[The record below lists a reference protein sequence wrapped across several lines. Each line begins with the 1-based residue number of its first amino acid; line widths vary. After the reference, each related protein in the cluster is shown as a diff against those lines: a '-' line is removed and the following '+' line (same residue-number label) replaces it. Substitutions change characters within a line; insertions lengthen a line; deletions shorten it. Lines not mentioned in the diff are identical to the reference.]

1 MRRRCPALPA
11 VIVALTA
18 LFRVPGAASQAAPAA
33 TSLTPEMTLSLRTLS
48 DLQFSPDGS
57 RLAFVVTEPP
67 QGTLRP
73 RHVWMLN
80 LASGEA
86 RQFTFSSKTEG
97 NPRWSPDR
105 KQLAFLSD
113 RSDFQQV
120 YLLGAHA
127 GEARALTVGK
137 RSVQSFEWSP
147 DGTRIAFLATDPR
160 TEAEEKQSADKDDAR
175 VVDQDDK
182 HTRLWIQPLDSGPAR
197 AVTPAGWHVG
207 QLRWVPSGD
216 QLVVMATD
224 HPESDRWTDR
234 FLLVSAADGQSREL
248 VAPRGPFGDPLI
260 APDGRTL
267 YYVGARVDGPEPHD
281 LMALPLAGGGPRN
294 LTANG
299 LDRPVERIEWQP
311 GGALLALVSLG
322 FRNAILALSE
332 EGSRRDL
339 PPLDLDVA
347 AFAVAGSGT
356 IALVGQSA
364 TRPPELFLW
373 DARGAPRQVTHLNAA
388 WDRVTLGKVERYRY
402 QSFDGLEIEAAL
414 LTPPGYDGKTR
425 LPLVAL
431 IHGGPT
437 GSWRDAIE
445 PWGQLLAARG
455 YAVFYPNVRGSTGYG
470 QKFIEMNRAD
480 WGGGDFKD
488 VMAGVD
494 ALIARG
500 VADPDRLG
508 IGGWSYGGYM
518 AEWAI
523 TQTRRFKAAVSGA
536 GMANLIS
543 EFGTEA
549 GPAYD
554 EWFYGLPYERPEGF
568 LKSSPFMY
576 LKNARTPT
584 LILQGEADRTD
595 PLGQSQELYRGLKR
609 YGVEAELVVYPREPH
624 GLREEKH
631 LLDRLNRIVAWYD
644 RYLKGPA
651 TGAGAPG
658 RPLD

>member
-1 MRRRCPALPA
+1 MRYRRRAASTVAFA
-11 VIVALTA
+11 VVT
-18 LFRVPGAASQAAPAA
+18 LFRVPGAAPQTVPAAPAPV
-33 TSLTPEMTLSLRTLS
+33 TPETLLSLRFPS
-48 DLQFSPDGS
+48 DLQLSPDGT

-67 QGTLRP
+67 QGTNRP
-73 RHVWMLN
+73 RHVWL
-80 LASGEA
+80 LDVATGAA
-86 RQFTFSSKTEG
+86 RQFTFSTKTEG
-97 NPRWSPDR
+97 RPRWSPDG

-113 RSDFQQV
+113 RGDFTQV
-120 YLLGAHA
+120 YLISADA
-127 GEARALTVGK
+127 GEARALTQGK
-137 RSVQSFEWSP
+137 RAVQSFAWSP
-147 DGTRIAFLATDPR
+147 DGARIAFLAPDPR
-160 TEAEEKQSADKDDAR
+160 TEAEEKKAADKDDAQ
-175 VVDQDDK
+175 VVDRDDK
-182 HTRLWIQPLDSGPAR
+182 HARLWIQAVGGGEAR
-197 AVTPAGWHVG
+197 AVSPANWEVG
-207 QLRWVPSGD
+207 EPQWLPSGD
-216 QLVVMATD
+216 QVLASATD
-224 HPESDRWTDR
+224 HPGSDQWNDR
-234 FLLVSAADGQSREL
+234 FILVSATDGTMREL
-248 VAPRGPFGDPLI
+248 LAPTGPFGDPLL
-260 APDGRTL
+260 APDGKTL
-267 YYVGARVDGPEPHD
+267 YYVGTRVDGPVPHD
-281 LMALPLAGGGPRN
+281 LMVFPIAGGTPRN
-294 LTANG
+294 LTATG
-299 LDRPVERIEWQP
+299 LDRPVEQVAWRSN
-311 GGALLALVSLG
+311 GSLLALVSFG
-322 FRNAILALSE
+322 FRNALVEVSTDGA
-332 EGSRRDL
+332 RRDL
-339 PPLDLDVA
+339 PGLDLDVGTFA
-347 AFAVAGSGT
+347 AGPSGA
-356 IALVGQSA
+356 IAFVGQSA
-364 TRPPELFLW
+364 TRPPEIFLW
-373 DARGAPRQVTHLNAA
+373 DGHAAPRQVTHLNAA
-388 WDRVTLGKVERYRY
+388 LAGATLGKVERYRY
-402 QSFDGLEIEAAL
+402 QSFDGLQIEAAL
-414 LTPPGYDGKTR
+414 LTPPGYDGTSR

-470 QKFIEMNRAD
+470 QKFLEMNRAD

-523 TQTRRFKAAVSGA
+523 TQTTRFKAAVSGA

-576 LKNARTPT
+576 LKHAKTPT

-644 RYLKGPA
+644 RYLKR
-651 TGAGAPG
+651 AGTH
-658 RPLD
+658 